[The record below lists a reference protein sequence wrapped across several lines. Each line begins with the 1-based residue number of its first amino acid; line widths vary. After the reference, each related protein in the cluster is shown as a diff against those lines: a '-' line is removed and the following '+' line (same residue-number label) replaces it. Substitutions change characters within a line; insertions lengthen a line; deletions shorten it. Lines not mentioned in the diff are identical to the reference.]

1 MHFNIRHKI
10 PVFFLLVLVPGLV
23 GANARET
30 GSRQKSIN
38 CGIDYV
44 SEIQTNL
51 ERVKSA
57 NLLGLQLS
65 IPATHRLS
73 LDFGSITT
81 FSSDHAV
88 LADDLQGFSNID
100 NDCLP
105 FALTVA
111 GLNWSMGEGTS
122 LFAGIR
128 RIDEDYFCSDGLS
141 FFTNSSCGAL
151 PTISMN
157 HDIAVFPNAAQGIH
171 FIKEWDRIQFQA
183 SLYNGRGHNRFLG
196 KDNVFRVCP
205 GSDGLFSMAQA
216 RYDHGKGQ
224 WYLGASLHH
233 DGRQGS
239 GMLPTM
245 WTYLEERIS
254 SDFTLIAAYS
264 HAFSRSAA
272 CRNFAGLGGIYDCG
286 KAAFGLFTDWTR
298 IDGDSE
304 LAVEATCDI
313 PVNRWLSLQPVFHLI
328 SHHDRLNGVGVLRIK
343 LSLFNN

>member
-10 PVFFLLVLVPGLV
+10 PVFFLLVLMLGPV
-23 GANARET
+23 GALARGT
-30 GSRQKSIN
+30 GGRQNSIN
-38 CGIDYV
+38 YGIDYV
-44 SEIQTNL
+44 SELQTNL
-51 ERVKSA
+51 EHVRSA

-65 IPATHRLS
+65 IPASHRLS

-81 FSSDHAV
+81 FSSDHTA

-141 FFTNSSCGAL
+141 FFTNSSCGAF

-157 HDIAVFPNAAQGIH
+157 HDIAVFPNAAQSVH

-183 SLYNGRGHNRFLG
+183 SVYNGRGYNRLSG
-196 KDNVFRVCP
+196 KENVFRVCP

-233 DGRQGS
+233 DGGH
-239 GMLPTM
+239 GAETLPTA
-245 WTYLEERIS
+245 WTYIEERIS
-254 SDFTLIAAYS
+254 GNLTLVAAYS
-264 HAFSRSAA
+264 HAFSRNAA
-272 CRNFAGLGGIYDCG
+272 CRNFTGLGGIYETG
-286 KAAFGLFTDWTR
+286 RSSLGLFTDYTR
-298 IDGDSE
+298 IEGIDE
-304 LAVEATCDI
+304 VAVEATCI
-313 PVNRWLSLQPVFHLI
+313 LPVTGWMSLQPVIHLI
-328 SHHDRLNGVGVLRIK
+328 SHPGHLDGVGLLRII
-343 LSLFNN
+343 LSLNN